1 MPSIPKELKQVSGG
15 GSVVI
20 ESAHFYAERGL
31 DWLALL
37 GAQIAIDLA
46 NVLTGWGAEVEQILF
61 VDDIGNIG
69 IEPAITHELAVLAE
83 HGYCPSWVVYESSL
97 VGGGQ
102 ALIDQLV
109 QSGKTKEHSG
119 RLKLKDGFFPIQGKA
134 GKSDHPSCEVLDA
147 VLYQQKM
154 QAATGAVTV
163 LPESYFEQQTKTRKI
178 LQAIGVLTPNV
189 LVVCHDHSG
198 SITKTQYWGE

>member
-1 MPSIPKELKQVSGG
+1 MSMPTKELEQVSVGG
-15 GSVVI
+15 RVVI
-20 ESAHFYAERGL
+20 ESAHFYAEGGL
-31 DWLALL
+31 DSLALL

-46 NVLTGWGAEVEQILF
+46 NVMTGWGTQVEHMLF

-69 IEPAITHELAVLAE
+69 VEPDIAHELAVLAE
-83 HGYCPSWVVYESSL
+83 HEYYPFWVVYESSL
-97 VGGGQ
+97 VGAGQ

-109 QSGKTKEHSG
+109 QGGKTKEHNG
-119 RLKLKDGFFPIQGKA
+119 RLKLKYGFFPIEGKA

-147 VLYQQKM
+147 VLYTQKL
-154 QAATGAVTV
+154 QTATGAVTV

-178 LQAIGVLTPNV
+178 LQAVGVLTPRV
-189 LVVCHDHSG
+189 LVVCHDHHG